1 MKRSILVQHN
11 DGSPD
16 LELEVSKAVLINSA
30 SEFIYFDKL
39 GDGTWRIAA
48 SKGVITD
55 ISKIDVFK
63 MHRED

>member
-16 LELEVSKAVLINSA
+16 VELEISKVALINTD

-39 GDGTWRIAA
+39 RDGTWRICATKA
-48 SKGVITD
+48 VIAD
-55 ISKIDVFK
+55 FSKIDGFK